1 MKINALDPSL
11 RPQHL
16 ALRVGAKMYEDRDS
30 AWFGV
35 LEWVRAIPNDR
46 RQKIVVGIIVALTEV
61 ALVLFCLVVW
71 DGFRLLADSN
81 GLSGFE
87 RQEALRGQLTLAG
100 TALAALVGLVFVV
113 WNLRAKQLQAEA
125 AHETRLTGVLA
136 KAVEQLGAMRET
148 GFKRVERVGAARI
161 PPASGR
167 NGEQSSEEKVISET
181 RQLEPITEQRHGA
194 IYALQRLAGD
204 SERDAAAVSRLLT
217 TFVRESLW
225 AAGRLVIA
233 GRELRS
239 FEAGALLNDDVA
251 AALSAL
257 GTAVRIA
264 HRGETRRNG
273 GHALV
278 VPVPDLRGTRFDG
291 ATLQALHF
299 FNIDL
304 EGSSFADCRLIDVEF
319 EACNLE
325 RSEFR
330 GARIERT
337 DFVDALDE
345 PRLVSK
351 LTKARFVGASLITAH
366 FKNCRLDEVFFQE
379 TIFRDVR
386 FVGSTLD
393 KAKFLNCEVSP
404 DGRVD
409 FELSTSLNGAWLY
422 MQHMGGF
429 HFADTS
435 LDNAHFEFRGLTK
448 ARIACGCSFKNAS
461 FRWAD
466 LTGVDFATSDLCG
479 ANFDHAM
486 IPGADMGRTREV
498 PRELRSAYA
507 DAETTPP
514 KSMTALR
521 FDHVLA
527 AESDEAERQRWVE
540 GWRHDRELTEEDE
553 RPSPPEEE
561 G

>member
-1 MKINALDPSL
+1 MLLTHRYARSILPCGWGRRCTRIATAP
-11 RPQHL
+11 
-16 ALRVGAKMYEDRDS
+16 GS
-30 AWFGV
+30 AF

-71 DGFRLLADSN
+71 DGFRLLADLN

-161 PPASGR
+161 PSGQR
-167 NGEQSSEEKVISET
+167 PQRRAIERREGHFGNQAAGTDHRTAT
-181 RQLEPITEQRHGA
+181 RRH
-194 IYALQRLAGD
+194 LR
-204 SERDAAAVSRLLT
+204 AAAARGDFGARRRCGVATLT
-217 TFVRESLW
+217 TFVREFPW

-435 LDNAHFEFRGLTK
+435 FDNAHFEFRGLTK

-521 FDHVLA
+521 FDHAWLRNWMKQNANV
-527 AESDEAERQRWVE
+527 
-540 GWRHDRELTEEDE
+540 GWRGGGTIA
-553 RPSPPEEE
+553 S
-561 G
+561 